1 MEYLIGKGSQ
11 TDNVW
16 GWAQRG
22 LNAVQRGIN
31 HKRPGGGTMR
41 NPTDSKLKVI
51 KIMDP
56 LLCVR
61 CENAYIADVVM
72 RDGRSKKMFYCSR
85 LDCDNWVA
93 KSSSA
98 SESTDLDLAA

>member
-1 MEYLIGKGSQ
+1 MSGVAASG
-11 TDNVW
+11 
-16 GWAQRG
+16 G
-22 LNAVQRGIN
+22 LNPVYRGIN
-31 HKRPGGGTMR
+31 HKRPAGRETMPS
-41 NPTDSKLKVI
+41 PTDSKLKVI

-72 RDGRSKKMFYCSR
+72 RDGARKKMFYCSR

-93 KSSSA
+93 KPGSNTQ
-98 SESTDLDLAA
+98 ETDLDLAA